1 MSALSDLVNRRL
13 QEIGGLS
20 NRGMAAA
27 SGGLMSHG
35 TAAKIVNGRHGKVEE
50 QTIIGLAR
58 ALQLPESTIRR
69 TQRQRSAI
77 MRVIDA
83 MLVPVEGELEV
94 KGDTISADHMAP
106 GQRTSDRNLRAVAR
120 EGHAKDAEEVAAIA
134 RRVRKNQTHQ

>member
-69 TQRQRSAI
+69 TLGLPAKQAPFVLPDRANRLTQRQRSAI

-94 KGDTISADHMAP
+94 KG
-106 GQRTSDRNLRAVAR
+106 AVAR